1 MEWCPANE
9 RDTVNPLETAYG
21 MVDDENLEMHYA
33 QQEEREAEE
42 RAYRAQM
49 ARASA
54 GVAAGVASSS
64 K

>member
-9 RDTVNPLETAYG
+9 SDTVNPLETAYG

-33 QQEEREAEE
+33 QQEEREEE
-42 RAYRAQM
+42 SLRSQP
-49 ARASA
+49 
-54 GVAAGVASSS
+54 SSS